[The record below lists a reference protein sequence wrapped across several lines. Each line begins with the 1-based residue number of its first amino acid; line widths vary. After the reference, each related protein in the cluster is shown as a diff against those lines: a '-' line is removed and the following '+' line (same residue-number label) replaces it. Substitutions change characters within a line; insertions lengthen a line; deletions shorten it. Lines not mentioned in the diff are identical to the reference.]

1 MVEVKEEQM
10 RSAASIDDGTHGSK
24 KDGTHETHV
33 ATRMTSAEGRHLTR
47 VVAAGA
53 S

>member
-1 MVEVKEEQM
+1 MVEVKEEPV

-24 KDGTHETHV
+24 RDGTHKTHV
-33 ATRMTSAEGRHLTR
+33 ATRMTSVERRRLTR
-47 VVAAGA
+47 VVAA